1 MRIIKTGI
9 ITTIIII
16 FFLVC
21 ITCIL
26 AGVGIFSLEKHPLV
40 SKGKK
45 LTPGDIESAKHLVE
59 INDPRK
65 LKAGTIKDLSITEHD
80 LNLLL
85 SYGID
90 YTKFGK
96 KLNSAIDVR
105 ANSAIINLTLTVPKN
120 TRGTFLNIS
129 TALAPSLDVLTI
141 QKVNIGKVQIPH
153 WLIKPIWNSI
163 QNSLLKRFEVYGN
176 VADAYKA
183 IKHLRMEE
191 DALIL
196 TYQWKPEVMNQLK
209 AQGRKIL
216 LSDIDNESL
225 LAYYNEISSTSHTIS
240 STSHT
245 VNMKSVSLDRFLKP
259 LFLLARERTRVN
271 GNPIAEN
278 KSAILALAIYI
289 SGKSIDTFAGNIE
302 SKERIKPRKVKLT
315 LRKRHDL
322 AQHFV
327 ISSCVS
333 VTAGKVLADALGL
346 FKELDDSKGGSGFSF
361 ADLAA
366 DQAGVR
372 FAKFATD
379 STRNAGLLQQKMSA
393 VLSESEFMPPIDK
406 LPEKIMELEFKRQYQ
421 DIDSR
426 SFQIV
431 NEEIDRRINTCPIYQ

>member
-1 MRIIKTGI
+1 MRIIKTSI
-9 ITTIIII
+9 ITISIII

-21 ITCIL
+21 VIGIPV
-26 AGVGIFSLEKHPLV
+26 GVVIFSLEKHPFV
-40 SKGKK
+40 SQGKK
-45 LTPGDIESAKHLVE
+45 LTPEDIGRAKHLVE

-65 LKAGTIKDLSITEHD
+65 LKAGAIKDLSITEHD

-90 YTKFGK
+90 YTKLGQK
-96 KLNSAIDVR
+96 INSSIDVR
-105 ANSAIINLTLTVPKN
+105 MNSAVINLTLTVPKN
-120 TRGTFLNIS
+120 PFGAFLNIS
-129 TALAPSLDVLTI
+129 TVLTPSSDVFTI

-153 WLIKPIWNSI
+153 WLIKHIWNSI
-163 QNSLLKRFEVYGN
+163 QHSLQKHFEVYGN
-176 VADAYKA
+176 VSEAFKT
-183 IKHLRMEE
+183 IKYLRIGE
-191 DALIL
+191 DVITL
-196 TYQWKPEVMNQLK
+196 TYQWKPEVMDKLQT
-209 AQGRKIL
+209 QGRKIL

-225 LAYYNEISSTSHTIS
+225 LAYYNEIA

-245 VNMKSVSLDRFLKP
+245 VNMKNVSLDKFFKP
-259 LFLLARERTRVN
+259 LFLLARERTRIN

-278 KSAILALAIYI
+278 KSVILALAIYI
-289 SGKSIDTFAGNIE
+289 SGRSIDKFVGNIE
-302 SKERIKPRKVKLT
+302 LKDRIKPRKVKLT

-322 AQHFV
+322 AQHFI

-379 STRNAGLLQQKMSA
+379 STRTAGLLQQKMSA

-431 NEEIDRRINTCPIYQ
+431 NEEIERRINTCQIYLQAG